1 MSHRLTTLF
10 WLLLLSLALGACS
23 RVGLA
28 YRNLDVI
35 IPWTLGDYVDMNR
48 GQKDWFRERLKE
60 HLHWHCTTQLPDY
73 LDWLGRVRQMVETR
87 QVTDA
92 SVQARTAEARHAI
105 AQVVRVVTPSAVE
118 LLRGLS
124 DRQVAEMSQAFAKDQ
139 REHRAK
145 YLVPPLDEQIRD
157 RAERM
162 SKRLKGWL
170 GPLSLGQQQR
180 ITAWSTSLG
189 EQNRL
194 WVANRMNWQTQLSEA
209 VEQRQRAD
217 FPQRIEQLLQD
228 QDSLWTAEYRQAHE
242 RTEQA
247 TRSLLVALIAESS
260 ADQQARLLKKI
271 DDMRRDFAELK
282 CLKTAQAN

>member
-1 MSHRLTTLF
+1 MSYRPTSLF

-60 HLHWHCTTQLPDY
+60 HLHWHCTTQVPDY
-73 LDWLGRVRQMVETR
+73 LDWLERVQQMVENR

-92 SVQARTAEARHAI
+92 AVQARTAEARQAI
-105 AQVVRVVTPSAVE
+105 AQVARTVTPSAVE

-124 DRQVAEMSQAFAKDQ
+124 DQQVSEMSQAFAKDQ

-145 YLVPPLDEQIRD
+145 YVTPPVDEQIRD

-170 GPLSLGQQQR
+170 GPLSLSQQQR
-180 ITAWSTSLG
+180 ITAWSSSLG

-242 RTEQA
+242 RAEQA
-247 TRSLLVALIAESS
+247 TRSLLVELMAESN
-260 ADQQARLLKKI
+260 ADQQTRLLKKI
-271 DDMRRDFAELK
+271 DEMRQDFSALK

>member
-1 MSHRLTTLF
+1 MSHRLTSLF
-10 WLLLLSLALGACS
+10 WLLILGLALGACS
-23 RVGLA
+23 RAGLA
-28 YRNLDVI
+28 YRNLDLI

-60 HLHWHCTTQLPDY
+60 HLHWHCTTQLPGY
-73 LDWLGRVRQMVETR
+73 LDWLERVQQMVEAR

-92 SVQARTAEARHAI
+92 TVQARTAEARQAI
-105 AQVVRVVTPSAVE
+105 AQVVQAVTPSAVE

-124 DRQVAEMSQAFAKDQ
+124 DQQVAEMGQAFAKDQ
-139 REHRAK
+139 RKHRAQ
-145 YLVPPLDEQIRD
+145 YVTPPLDEQVRD

-170 GPLSLGQQQR
+170 GPLSLSQQHR

-194 WVANRMNWQTQLSEA
+194 WVANRMNWQAQLSA
-209 VEQRQRAD
+209 ALEQRQRAD

-228 QDSLWTAEYRQAHE
+228 QDNLWTPEYRQAHE
-242 RTEQA
+242 HAEQA
-247 TRSLLVALIAESS
+247 TRSLLVALMAESNT
-260 ADQQARLLKKI
+260 DQQTRLLKKI
-271 DDMRRDFAELK
+271 DDLRQDFAGLK
-282 CLKTAQAN
+282 CLKTPRNL

>member
-1 MSHRLTTLF
+1 MSYRLTSLF

-60 HLHWHCTTQLPDY
+60 HLNWHCTTQVPDY
-73 LDWLGRVRQMVETR
+73 LDWLERVQQMVETH

-92 SVQARTAEARHAI
+92 AVQARTAEARQAI
-105 AQVVRVVTPSAVE
+105 AQVARTVTPSAVE

-124 DRQVAEMSQAFAKDQ
+124 DQQVSEMGQAFAKDQ
-139 REHRAK
+139 RKHREEYVA
-145 YLVPPLDEQIRD
+145 PPVDEQIRD

-170 GPLSLGQQQR
+170 GPLSLSQQQR
-180 ITAWSTSLG
+180 ITAWSSSLG

-242 RTEQA
+242 RAEQA
-247 TRSLLVALIAESS
+247 TRSLLVKLMAESN
-260 ADQQARLLKKI
+260 ADQQTRLLKKI
-271 DDMRRDFAELK
+271 GEMRQDLSQLK
-282 CLKTAQAN
+282 CLKTAQGG

>member
-1 MSHRLTTLF
+1 MSYRLTSLF

-60 HLHWHCTTQLPDY
+60 HLHWHCTTQVPDY
-73 LDWLGRVRQMVETR
+73 LDWLERVQQMVETR

-92 SVQARTAEARHAI
+92 NVQARTAEARQAI
-105 AQVVRVVTPSAVE
+105 AQVARTVTPSAVE

-124 DRQVAEMSQAFAKDQ
+124 DQQVSEMSQAFAKDQ
-139 REHRAK
+139 RKHREEYVA
-145 YLVPPLDEQIRD
+145 PPVDEQIRD

-170 GPLSLGQQQR
+170 GPLSLSQQQR
-180 ITAWSTSLG
+180 ITAWSASLG

-228 QDSLWTAEYRQAHE
+228 QDSLWTDEYRQAHE
-242 RTEQA
+242 RAEQA
-247 TRSLLVALIAESS
+247 TRSLLVELMAESN
-260 ADQQARLLKKI
+260 ADQQTRLLKKI
-271 DDMRRDFAELK
+271 GEMRQDLSQLK
-282 CLKTAQAN
+282 CLKTAQGG

>member
-1 MSHRLTTLF
+1 M
-10 WLLLLSLALGACS
+10 
-23 RVGLA
+23 
-28 YRNLDVI
+28 I

-60 HLHWHCTTQLPDY
+60 HLHWHCTTQVPDY
-73 LDWLGRVRQMVETR
+73 LDWLERVQQMVENR

-92 SVQARTAEARHAI
+92 AVQARTAEARQAI
-105 AQVVRVVTPSAVE
+105 AQVARTVTPSAVE

-124 DRQVAEMSQAFAKDQ
+124 DQQVSEMSQAFAKDQ

-145 YLVPPLDEQIRD
+145 YVTPPVDEQIRD

-170 GPLSLGQQQR
+170 GPLSLSQQQR
-180 ITAWSTSLG
+180 ITAWSSSLG

-217 FPQRIEQLLQD
+217 FPKRIEQLLQD

-242 RTEQA
+242 RAEQA
-247 TRSLLVALIAESS
+247 TRSLLVELMAESN
-260 ADQQARLLKKI
+260 ADQQTRLLKKI
-271 DDMRRDFAELK
+271 DEMRQDFSALK

>member
-1 MSHRLTTLF
+1 MSYRPTSLF

-60 HLHWHCTTQLPDY
+60 HLHWHCTTQVPDY
-73 LDWLGRVRQMVETR
+73 LDWLERVQQMVENR

-92 SVQARTAEARHAI
+92 AVQARTAEARQAI
-105 AQVVRVVTPSAVE
+105 AQVARTVTPSAVE

-124 DRQVAEMSQAFAKDQ
+124 DQQVSEMSQAFAKDQ

-145 YLVPPLDEQIRD
+145 YVTPPVDEQIRD

-170 GPLSLGQQQR
+170 GPLSLSQQQR
-180 ITAWSTSLG
+180 ITAWSSSLG

-217 FPQRIEQLLQD
+217 FPKRIEQLLQD

-242 RTEQA
+242 RAEQA
-247 TRSLLVALIAESS
+247 TRSLLVELMAESN
-260 ADQQARLLKKI
+260 ADQQTRLLKKI
-271 DDMRRDFAELK
+271 DEMRQDFSALK

>member
-1 MSHRLTTLF
+1 MSYRLTSLF
-10 WLLLLSLALGACS
+10 WLLLLCLVLGACS
-23 RVGLA
+23 RVSLA

-35 IPWTLGDYVDMNR
+35 IPWSLGDYVDMNR

-60 HLHWHCTTQLPDY
+60 HLHWHCTTQLPGY
-73 LDWLGRVRQMVETR
+73 LDWLERVRQMVETR

-92 SVQARTAEARHAI
+92 GVRARTTEARQAV
-105 AQVVRVVTPSAVE
+105 AQVARTVTPSAVE

-124 DRQVAEMSQAFAKDQ
+124 DQQVTEMSQAFAKDQ
-139 REHRAK
+139 REHRAR
-145 YLVPPLDEQIRD
+145 YVAPPVAEQIRD

-170 GPLSLGQQQR
+170 GPLSLSQQQR
-180 ITAWSTSLG
+180 VTAWATRLG

-209 VEQRQRAD
+209 LAQRQRAD

-242 RTEQA
+242 RAEQA
-247 TRSLLVALIAESS
+247 TRSLLVELMAESN

-271 DDMRRDFAELK
+271 DDMRQDFSALK
-282 CLKTAQAN
+282 CLKTARAE

>member
-1 MSHRLTTLF
+1 MSYRLTSLF
-10 WLLLLSLALGACS
+10 WLLFLSLAIGACS
-23 RVGLA
+23 RASLA

-73 LDWLGRVRQMVETR
+73 LDWLEHVQQMVETR

-92 SVQARTAEARHAI
+92 NVQARTAEARQAI
-105 AQVVRVVTPSAVE
+105 AQVTRTVTPSAVE

-124 DRQVAEMSQAFAKDQ
+124 DQQVSEMSQAFAKDQ
-139 REHRAK
+139 REHRAE
-145 YLVPPLDEQIRD
+145 YVTPPVDEQIRD

-170 GPLSLGQQQR
+170 GPLSLSQQQR

-194 WVANRMNWQTQLSEA
+194 WVANRMNWQMQLSEA

-228 QDSLWTAEYRQAHE
+228 QDSLWTTEYRQAHE
-242 RTEQA
+242 RAEQA
-247 TRSLLVALIAESS
+247 TRSLLVALMAESN
-260 ADQQARLLKKI
+260 ADQRTRLLKKI
-271 DDMRRDFAELK
+271 DEMRQDFSQLK
-282 CLKTAQAN
+282 CLKTAQGG

>member
-1 MSHRLTTLF
+1 MSYRLTSLF
-10 WLLLLSLALGACS
+10 WLLLLSLAIGACS

-73 LDWLGRVRQMVETR
+73 LDWLERVQQMVETR

-92 SVQARTAEARHAI
+92 NVQARTAEAHQAI
-105 AQVVRVVTPSAVE
+105 AQVARTVTPSAVE

-124 DRQVAEMSQAFAKDQ
+124 DQQVSEMRQAFAKDQ
-139 REHRAK
+139 REHRAE
-145 YLVPPLDEQIRD
+145 YVAPPVDEQIRD

-170 GPLSLGQQQR
+170 GPLSLSQQQR
-180 ITAWSTSLG
+180 ITAWSTGLG

-194 WVANRMNWQTQLSEA
+194 WVANRMNWQTHLSEA
-209 VEQRQRAD
+209 VEQRRRAD

-242 RTEQA
+242 RSEQA
-247 TRSLLVALIAESS
+247 TRSLLVALMAESN
-260 ADQQARLLKKI
+260 ADQQTRLLKKI
-271 DDMRRDFAELK
+271 NEMRQDFSELK
-282 CLKTAQAN
+282 CLKTAQAG

>member
-1 MSHRLTTLF
+1 MSYRLAPLF
-10 WLLLLSLALGACS
+10 SLLLLGLALGSCS
-23 RVGLA
+23 RVSLA

-48 GQKDWFRERLKE
+48 EQKDWFRERLKE
-60 HLHWHCTTQLPDY
+60 HLHWHCSTQLPDY
-73 LDWLGRVRQMVETR
+73 LDWLDRVQRMVETR

-92 SVQARTAEARHAI
+92 AVQARTAEARQAI
-105 AQVVRVVTPSAVE
+105 AQVARAVTPSAVE

-124 DRQVAEMSQAFAKDQ
+124 DQQAAEMNQAFAEDQ
-139 REHRAK
+139 RKHRAQ
-145 YLVPPLDEQIRD
+145 YVAQPLEEQVRE

-170 GPLSLGQQQR
+170 GPLTLSQQR
-180 ITAWSTSLG
+180 RVTAWSASLG

-194 WVANRMNWQTQLSEA
+194 WVANRTNWQMQLSAA

-217 FPQRIEQLLQD
+217 FPQRIEQLLQH
-228 QDSLWTAEYRQAHE
+228 QDSLWTSEYRQAHE
-242 RTEQA
+242 RAEQA
-247 TRSLLVALIAESS
+247 ARSLLVDLMAESS

-271 DDMRRDFAELK
+271 DDMRRDFSELK
-282 CLKTAQAN
+282 CLKTVQAD

>member
-1 MSHRLTTLF
+1 MSHRLSAF
-10 WLLLLSLALGACS
+10 FSLLLLSLVLGACS
-23 RVGLA
+23 RAGLA

-73 LDWLGRVRQMVETR
+73 LDWLERVQQMIETG

-92 SVQARTAEARHAI
+92 AVQARTAEARQAI
-105 AQVVRVVTPSAVE
+105 AQVTHAITPSAVE

-124 DRQVAEMSQAFAKDQ
+124 DQQVAEMNQAFAKDQ
-139 REHRAK
+139 REHRAE
-145 YLVPPLDEQIRD
+145 YVVPPLDEQIRE

-170 GPLSLGQQQR
+170 GPLSLSQQQR

-194 WVANRMNWQTQLSEA
+194 WVANRMNWQLQLSEA

-228 QDSLWTAEYRQAHE
+228 QDSLWTAEYRQAHQ
-242 RTEQA
+242 RAEQA
-247 TRSLLVALIAESS
+247 SRNLLVALMAESN

-271 DDMRRDFAELK
+271 EEMRHDFAQLK
-282 CLKTAQAN
+282 CLKTAQAD

>member
-1 MSHRLTTLF
+1 MSYRLTSLF
-10 WLLLLSLALGACS
+10 WLLFLSLAIGACS
-23 RVGLA
+23 RASLA

-73 LDWLGRVRQMVETR
+73 LDWLEHVQQMVETR

-92 SVQARTAEARHAI
+92 NVQARTAEARQAI
-105 AQVVRVVTPSAVE
+105 AQVTRTVTPSAVE

-124 DRQVAEMSQAFAKDQ
+124 DQQVSEMSQAFAKDQ
-139 REHRAK
+139 REHRAE
-145 YLVPPLDEQIRD
+145 YVTPPVDEQIRD

-170 GPLSLGQQQR
+170 GPLSLSQQQR

-194 WVANRMNWQTQLSEA
+194 WVANRMNWQMQLSKA

-228 QDSLWTAEYRQAHE
+228 QDSLWTTEYRQAHE
-242 RTEQA
+242 RAEQA
-247 TRSLLVALIAESS
+247 TRSLLVALMAESN
-260 ADQQARLLKKI
+260 AEQQIRLLKKI
-271 DDMRRDFAELK
+271 DEMRQDFSQLK
-282 CLKTAQAN
+282 CLKTAQGG